1 MFHGGYRMLRRG
13 YALGNLADI
22 RLPGGVRGT
31 SVHGISAEHPQRKF
45 RGTPHRAKLVRGYPR
60 DLREASVLDM
70 GIPMDVQ
77 CYTPSGVSVSG
88 YLEEL

>member
-1 MFHGGYRMLRRG
+1 MMSDIRQDTRIHEGHPGDVRIRDGGF
-13 YALGNLADI
+13 ADI
-22 RLPGGVRGT
+22 PRTSTDIPLPGG
-31 SVHGISAEHPQRKF
+31 S
-45 RGTPHRAKLVRGYPR
+45 HRAKLVRGYPR

-77 CYTPSGVSVSG
+77 CYTLSGVSVSG